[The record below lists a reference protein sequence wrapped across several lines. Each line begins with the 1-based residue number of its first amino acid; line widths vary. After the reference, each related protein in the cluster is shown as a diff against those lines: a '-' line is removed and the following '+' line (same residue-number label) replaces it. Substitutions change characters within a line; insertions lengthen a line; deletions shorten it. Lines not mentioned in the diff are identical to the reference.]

1 LGERVAK
8 QKEQEMTR
16 HRLPLS
22 PSGLSRRAAL
32 GSAGAIAALGLGS
45 HFDRAIAQEATP
57 AAMANHPMVG
67 AWMAS
72 TPSGLA
78 PGIFSPDGTVV
89 VSVPATANSPLGTTY
104 VSTSVGTWEPVSER
118 GIHFTA
124 VQLHSDANG
133 TYVGSITVD
142 GHPVVSEDGQSIV
155 DDSPESGPTI
165 RDAQGI
171 VLDVLRGGPPV
182 TGIRMGVGAPG
193 FPEVSPTAST
203 PTT

>member
-1 LGERVAK
+1 
-8 QKEQEMTR
+8 
-16 HRLPLS
+16 
-22 PSGLSRRAAL
+22 
-32 GSAGAIAALGLGS
+32 
-45 HFDRAIAQEATP
+45 
-57 AAMANHPMVG
+57 MASHPMVG

-78 PGIFSPDGTVV
+78 PGIFSPDGTVIV
-89 VSVPATANSPLGTTY
+89 VVPATGNSPLGTTY
-104 VSTSVGTWEPVSER
+104 VSGSVGTWEPVSER

-133 TYVGSITVD
+133 NYVGSITVD
-142 GHPVVSEDGQSIV
+142 GHPVVSEDGQSLI

-165 RDAQGI
+165 RDAQGN

-182 TGIRMGVGAPG
+182 TGVRMGVGAPG
-193 FPEVSPTAST
+193 FPAATPAAST

>member
-1 LGERVAK
+1 
-8 QKEQEMTR
+8 MIR
-16 HRLPLS
+16 HRVPFS

-32 GSAGAIAALGLGS
+32 GSAGAIAAVGLGS
-45 HFDRAIAQEATP
+45 RLDRAIAQETTP
-57 AAMANHPMVG
+57 SAMASHPMVG
-67 AWMAS
+67 AWMAT

-78 PGIFSPDGTVV
+78 PGIFFPDGTVIIT
-89 VSVPATANSPLGTTY
+89 VPVTGNSPLGTTF
-104 VSTSVGTWEPVSER
+104 VSTQPGTWEPVSAR
-118 GIHFTA
+118 GIHFTC

-142 GHPVVSEDGQSIV
+142 GHPVVSADGQSIL

-165 RDAQGI
+165 RDAQGA

-182 TGIRMGVGAPG
+182 TGVRMGVGAPG
-193 FPEVSPTAST
+193 LPEGTSAAST

>member
-1 LGERVAK
+1 
-8 QKEQEMTR
+8 MTM
-16 HRLPLS
+16 HRRPVS

-45 HFDRAIAQEATP
+45 HLDRTFAQETTP
-57 AAMANHPMVG
+57 AAMASHPMVG
-67 AWMAS
+67 AWMAT

-78 PGIFSPDGTVV
+78 PGIFFPDGTVIIT
-89 VSVPATANSPLGTTY
+89 VPVTGNSPLGTTF
-104 VSTSVGTWEPVSER
+104 VSTQPGTWEPVSER
-118 GIHFTA
+118 GIHFTC

-142 GHPVVSEDGQSIV
+142 GHPVVSADGQSLV

-165 RDAQGI
+165 RDAQGT

-182 TGIRMGVGAPG
+182 TGVRMGVGAPG
-193 FPEVSPTAST
+193 LPEGTPAAST

>member
-1 LGERVAK
+1 
-8 QKEQEMTR
+8 MTR
-16 HRLPLS
+16 HRVPFS

-32 GSAGAIAALGLGS
+32 GSAGAIAAVGLGS
-45 HFDRAIAQEATP
+45 RLDRAIAQEATP

-67 AWMAS
+67 AWMAT

-78 PGIFSPDGTVV
+78 PGIFFPDGTVIIT
-89 VSVPATANSPLGTTY
+89 VPVTGNSPLGTTF
-104 VSTSVGTWEPVSER
+104 VSTQPGTWEPVSER
-118 GIHFTA
+118 GIHFTC

-142 GHPVVSEDGQSIV
+142 GHPVVSEDGQSLV

-165 RDAQGI
+165 RDAQGT

-182 TGIRMGVGAPG
+182 TGVRMGVGAPG
-193 FPEVSPTAST
+193 LPEKTSAAST

>member
-1 LGERVAK
+1 
-8 QKEQEMTR
+8 MTR
-16 HRLPLS
+16 HRVPFS

-32 GSAGAIAALGLGS
+32 GSAGAIAAVGLGS
-45 HFDRAIAQEATP
+45 RLDRAIAQETTP
-57 AAMANHPMVG
+57 AAMASHPMVG

-78 PGIFSPDGTVV
+78 PGIFFPDGTVIIT
-89 VSVPATANSPLGTTY
+89 VPVTGNSPLGTTF
-104 VSTSVGTWEPVSER
+104 VSTQPGTWEPVSER
-118 GIHFTA
+118 GIHFTC

-142 GHPVVSEDGQSIV
+142 GHPVVSEDGQSLV
-155 DDSPESGPTI
+155 DDSLESGPTI
-165 RDAQGI
+165 RDAQGT

-182 TGIRMGVGAPG
+182 TGVRMGVGAPG
-193 FPEVSPTAST
+193 FPEVSPPAST